1 MNKTELIQKLQEL
14 QTNNPDK
21 EITRK
26 VFRKETDIKDS
37 VWEKQFGTFLEF
49 KAAAGLQASKV
60 KRKLQSAITKHAS
73 VDNLREFNEQKA
85 GWEDK
90 FLRPNSDRFQTILTG
105 SDIHDKLCDPF
116 YRRLFIQT
124 AYRVKPHKIV
134 LAGDV
139 FDLYEF
145 SKYSKDLRKVNILSA
160 IEWVHKFLEDLRNAS
175 PDSELIMISGNHEN
189 RLLRYLS
196 EQSPEL
202 LPILSDLHGFTISS
216 LLGLDKYQV
225 NFISKDSL
233 AVFTETD
240 LKKELAK
247 NYYVAYDAVLFHHFP
262 YAKDWGM
269 AGVNGHH
276 HNHKVDYQFSIHTGR
291 SYEWHQLGAG
301 HVRAAEYCEGEKWS
315 NGFALIHVDTQ
326 KKFTQTEYFDVTNEH
341 AVIGGRWYTRLESE
355 LIG

>member
-1 MNKTELIQKLQEL
+1 MNKQELIEKIQEV
-14 QTNNPDK
+14 QRNKP
-21 EITRK
+21 EIEVTRK
-26 VFRKETDIKDS
+26 TFRNSTDIKDS
-37 VWEKQFGTFLEF
+37 AWEKHFGTFLEF
-49 KAAAGLQASKV
+49 KIAAGLASTKIQKKIKSSIV
-60 KRKLQSAITKHAS
+60 KHAS
-73 VDNLREFNEQKA
+73 VDNLREFNQQKA

-90 FLRPNSDRFQTILTG
+90 FLRPSGERFQTILTG

-116 YRRLFIQT
+116 YRRLFVQT
-124 AYRVKPHKIV
+124 ALRVQPQKIV
-134 LAGDV
+134 LAGDI

-145 SKYSKDLRKVNILSA
+145 SKYTKDARKVNIISA
-160 IEWVHKFLEDLRNAS
+160 IEWVHKFLEDLRAAS
-175 PDSELIMISGNHEN
+175 PNSEIVLVSGNHEN

-196 EQSPEL
+196 EQAPDL
-202 LPILSDLHGFTISS
+202 LPILSDLHGFTVSS
-216 LLGLDKYQV
+216 LLGLDKYEV
-225 NFISKDSL
+225 NYISRDSL

-240 LKKELAK
+240 LKKELGK

-315 NGFALIHVDTQ
+315 NGFALVHVDTH
-326 KKFTQTEYFDVTNEH
+326 KKYTQIEYFDVTHEH
-341 AVIGGRWYTRLESE
+341 AVIGGKWYTRLESE
-355 LIG
+355 LLG

>member
-1 MNKTELIQKLQEL
+1 MNKQDLILKLQEV
-14 QTNNPDK
+14 QTNNPEK

-26 VFRKETDIKDS
+26 SFRNETNIKDS
-37 VWEKQFGTFLEF
+37 VWEKVFGSFMEF
-49 KAAAGLQASKV
+49 KAAAGLKGSKV
-60 KRKLQSAITKHAS
+60 VRKLQSSVTKHAA
-73 VDNLREFNEQKA
+73 VDDLREFNTQKQ
-85 GWEDK
+85 GWEEAYLK
-90 FLRPNSDRFQTILTG
+90 PSNARFQTILTG

-116 YRRLFIQT
+116 YRRLFVNT
-124 AYRVKPHKIV
+124 AYRVKPQKIV
-134 LAGDV
+134 LAGDT
-139 FDLYEF
+139 FDFYEF
-145 SKYSKDLRKVNILSA
+145 SKYNKDLRKVNILES
-160 IEWVHKFLEDLRNAS
+160 INWVHQFLEDIRNAS
-175 PDSELIMISGNHEN
+175 PDSEIIMISGNHEN

-196 EQSPEL
+196 EQAPDV
-202 LPILSDLHGFTISS
+202 LPLLSDLHGFTVSS
-216 LLGLDKYQV
+216 LLGLDKYEV

-247 NYYVAYDAVLFHHFP
+247 NYYVAYDAVLFHHYP

-315 NGFALIHVDTQ
+315 NGFALIHVDTL
-326 KKFTQTEYFDVTNEH
+326 KKYVQIEYLDTTHDH
-341 AVIGGRWYTRLESE
+341 AVIGGKWYERLSSE
-355 LIG
+355 LQV